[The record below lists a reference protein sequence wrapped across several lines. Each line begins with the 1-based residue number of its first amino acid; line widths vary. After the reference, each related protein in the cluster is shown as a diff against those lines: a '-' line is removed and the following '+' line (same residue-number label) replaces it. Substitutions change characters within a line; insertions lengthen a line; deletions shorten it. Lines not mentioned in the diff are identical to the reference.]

1 MDWQTAVAKKKEE
14 LEEARRRK
22 SFGDLRARLRDCAPK
37 GPIPRLVPSRDAA
50 SPGAL
55 TPRIKP
61 SPTPGSLLMVPDNL
75 PMMEGGDSPFS
86 LESLIAA
93 EINAASMQK
102 SLRAPEIPLLPE
114 LKRRALPTSEPRIE
128 QRLPKGAV
136 ETYLYQLKTHPS
148 AMLVWTD
155 AAYYGGIPDDLPPL
169 VAWCETRRD
178 EFRPPVM
185 IRADLFLDP
194 YQVLDTRLLGGDAML
209 VSLEPLV
216 RSQLEDLVG
225 VGEEVGVRILPYVHT
240 EHWIETLL
248 ELGFAEAVVGEGALF
263 DLETREKAGM
273 GPLQALRRD
282 LPSGSGLYSLGG
294 LNSLKALDE
303 RAHAGSLGAFSG
315 RGYLELIQ
323 AQKVR
328 FERRG

>member
-1 MDWQTAVAKKKEE
+1 MDWQTALAKKKEE
-14 LEEARRRK
+14 LEEARRRR
-22 SFGDLRARLRDCAPK
+22 SFAELRARLRDCAPR
-37 GPIPRLVPSRDAA
+37 GPIPRLVPVRDAS

-75 PMMEGGDSPFS
+75 PLLEGGDSPFS

-102 SLRAPEIPLLPE
+102 AMRAPEIPLLPE
-114 LKRRALPTSEPRIE
+114 LKRRALPTAEPRIDP
-128 QRLPKGAV
+128 RLPRGAV
-136 ETYLYQLKTHPS
+136 ETYLHPLKSHPS
-148 AMLVWTD
+148 AMIVWTD
-155 AAYYGGIPDDLPPL
+155 AAYYGGSPEDLSPL

-185 IRADLFLDP
+185 VRADLFLDP
-194 YQVLDTRLLGGDAML
+194 YQVLETRFLGGDALL
-209 VSLEPLV
+209 VSLDPLV

-240 EHWIETLL
+240 EHWVEALL
-248 ELGFAEAVVGEGALF
+248 ALGFEEVVVGEGSLF
-263 DLETREKAGM
+263 DLEARETAGM
-273 GPLQALRRD
+273 GPLRALRRD
-282 LPSGSGLYSLGG
+282 LPPGAGVYSLGG

-303 RAHAGSLGAFSG
+303 RAQSGSLGAFSG
-315 RGYLELIQ
+315 RGYLELLQ
-323 AQKVR
+323 AQRVR
-328 FERRG
+328 RERRG